1 MVLQA
6 YVLEKEGR
14 LLELVDPNLSSNY
27 SKEEALQMLNLS
39 LICTN
44 QSPTLRPPMSMVVS
58 MLDGKTPVQAPPR
71 NPATTKN
78 EEIMVKSFGN
88 LSNHSQTRSI
98 STDGPWTESSA
109 SVQSRQEEILPS
121 SSSKLLLDYSELST
135 TESQR

>member
-39 LICTN
+39 LICAN

-121 SSSKLLLDYSELST
+121 SSSTNFFSITPSYP
-135 TESQR
+135 